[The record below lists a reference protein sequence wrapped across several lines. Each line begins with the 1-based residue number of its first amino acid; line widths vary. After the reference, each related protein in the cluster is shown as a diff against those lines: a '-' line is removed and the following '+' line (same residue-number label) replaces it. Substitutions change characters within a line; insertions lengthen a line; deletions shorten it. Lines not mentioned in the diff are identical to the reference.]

1 MAENIEEKPINPWL
15 ACLPTMAAAF
25 MFVLD
30 ETIANVALPH
40 MAGSFSVSRE
50 ESMWIL
56 TFYLIASGIV
66 IPMVGWFSKV
76 MGRKNFFMFSIV
88 LFTVASG
95 LCGIS
100 KSLEA
105 MVLSRI
111 LQGIGGGGLLPISQ
125 AILLENFKPQDRGK
139 AMAMFGLVIV
149 IAPIVGPVLGGWIT
163 ENWSWPFIYFINLP
177 IGVIALWLSKVFIY
191 DPPYAQ
197 KQKGVKTDAFGF
209 FMLSVWLLTL
219 QIVLDKGNNADWFNA
234 PWICWLSALS
244 CTTGLAFLISQLRNK
259 EALVD
264 LSVFK
269 DKNFLIGT
277 LVQIVMQAVLLASL
291 AILPQFLQ
299 SLMGY
304 DAYKS
309 GLSMMPRGLGALLA
323 MVLCAT
329 LANLIDNR
337 ILVMI
342 GLGCIAGG
350 SWMLGGL
357 NLQISTMNIAV
368 PNFLFGVGLGLAMI
382 PIITLSVATIRNDQ
396 MTNASGLQNLLK
408 NIGGAFGTSIVATLL
423 SRGAQKH
430 QFMLIQHLTDTAQVY
445 TERVQTYAGAFMST
459 VDPHTANYMGQHT
472 AYQLLMQ
479 QANLA
484 SFIDAFRIFAIAGA
498 IIIPLILL
506 LKKIK
511 NDEETVN

>member
-1 MAENIEEKPINPWL
+1 MVEKIEENQNINPWL
-15 ACLPTMAAAF
+15 CCLPTMAAAF

-56 TFYLIASGIV
+56 TSYLIASGIV

-76 MGRKNFFMFSIV
+76 LGRKNFYMLSII

-95 LCGIS
+95 LCG
-100 KSLEA
+100 LAHNMEM
-105 MVLSRI
+105 MVFSRV

-125 AILLENFKPQDRGK
+125 AILFENFKPEERGK

-149 IAPIVGPVLGGWIT
+149 IAPIIGPVIGGWIT
-163 ENWSWPFIYFINLP
+163 ENWSWPFIYYINLP
-177 IGVIALWLSKVFIY
+177 IGVLAIWLSKMFIY

-197 KQKGVKTDAFGF
+197 KQVGVKTDGWGF
-209 FMLSVWLLTL
+209 FFLTIWLVTL
-219 QIVLDKGNNADWFNA
+219 QVVLDKGNNADWFNA
-234 PWICWLSALS
+234 TWICWLSAIS
-244 CTTGLAFLISQLRNK
+244 FVAGVAFLVSQIKNK
-259 EALVD
+259 DSLVD
-264 LSVFK
+264 LTVFK

-277 LVQIVMQAVLLASL
+277 GVQIVMQAVLLASL

-299 SLMGY
+299 ALMGY

-323 MVLCAT
+323 MVLCGT
-329 LANLIDNR
+329 LANVMDNR

-350 SWMLGGL
+350 SWLLGDL
-357 NLQISTMNIAV
+357 NLQISTMNIAI

-382 PIITLSVATIRNDQ
+382 PIITLSVATLRNDQ

-430 QFMLIQHLTDTAQVY
+430 QYMLISHLTDTYQPFV
-445 TERVQTYAGAFMST
+445 ERVQAMAGAFSSS
-459 VDPHTANYMGQHT
+459 VDSFTANYMGQGMV
-472 AYQLLMQ
+472 YQLLQQ

-484 SFIDAFRIFAIAGA
+484 AFIDAFRIFAVASA
-498 IIIPLILL
+498 LTIPLILL
-506 LKKIK
+506 LNKLEK
-511 NDEETVN
+511 EA

>member
-1 MAENIEEKPINPWL
+1 MSTKIEAKSLNPWL
-15 ACLPTMAAAF
+15 ACLPTMASAF

-56 TFYLIASGIV
+56 TSYLIASGII
-66 IPMVGWFSKV
+66 IPMVGWFSKI
-76 MGRKNFFMFSIV
+76 MGRKNFFMASIL
-88 LFTVASG
+88 LFTIASG
-95 LCGIS
+95 LCGIAPNM
-100 KSLEA
+100 ETMIFA
-105 MVLSRI
+105 RI

-125 AILLENFKPQDRGK
+125 AILLENFEPQDRGK

-149 IAPIVGPVLGGWIT
+149 IAPILGPVIGGWIT
-163 ENWSWPFIYFINLP
+163 ENWSWPYIYYINLP
-177 IGVIALWLSKVFIY
+177 IGVLALSLSKALLV

-197 KQKGVKTDAFGF
+197 KQKGVKTDGIGF
-209 FMLSVWLLTL
+209 FFLTIWLVTL

-234 PWICWLSALS
+234 TWICWLSAIS
-244 CTTGLAFLISQLRNK
+244 VISGIAFIISQIKNK
-259 EALVD
+259 EALTD
-264 LSVFK
+264 LTVFK
-269 DKNFLIGT
+269 DKNYSIATF
-277 LVQIVMQAVLLASL
+277 VQIIMQGVLLGSL

-299 SLMGY
+299 SLLGY

-323 MVLCAT
+323 MIICGSVS
-329 LANLIDNR
+329 NKIDNR
-337 ILVMI
+337 LLVMF
-342 GLGCIAGG
+342 GLFCIASA
-350 SWMLGGL
+350 SWMLGDL
-357 NLQISTMNIAV
+357 NLQISSMNIAI

-382 PIITLSVATIRNDQ
+382 PIITLSVATLKNEQ

-430 QFMLIQHLTDTAQVY
+430 QFMLIEHLNDYATPYA
-445 TERVQTYAGAFMST
+445 ERLQAMSASFQSM
-459 VDPHTANYMGQHT
+459 VDPHTANYMGQT
-472 AYQLLMQ
+472 MIYKLLMQ

-484 SFIDAFRIFAIAGA
+484 AFIDAFRIFAVASA
-498 IIIPLILL
+498 VIIPLILL
-506 LKKIK
+506 LKNIK
-511 NDEETVN
+511 KDESN